1 MRSFLIALAVNVI
14 IFNLVDF
21 AAPII
26 PMPQQQALVL
36 NLVAARPKP
45 PPPPVVAPKPP
56 EPPKPQPPKPKPKP
70 KPKKKPKKK
79 LKKKLQKKPKPP
91 EPPKPEPPKPEP
103 PELKPEL
110 KPEPEPEPKPPEPA
124 PAKSDSAPSDNK
136 PTVISAARYRKK
148 TPVRYPSVARRR
160 GLSGTVLLHVLVS
173 TDGKGQK
180 FKVAKSSG
188 HDVLDK
194 AALRSVRNW
203 LFEPNTR
210 NGVPQISWVSFP
222 VEFKLN

>member
-1 MRSFLIALAVNVI
+1 MRSFLIALAANI
-14 IFNLVDF
+14 IVFNLIDF
-21 AAPII
+21 AAPEI
-26 PMPQQQALVL
+26 PMPQQKAILL
-36 NLVAARPKP
+36 KLVAAKPKP
-45 PPPPVVAPKPP
+45 PAPVVAPKPP
-56 EPPKPQPPKPKPKP
+56 KPKPLELKPKP
-70 KPKKKPKKK
+70 KPKKKKKPKKK
-79 LKKKLQKKPKPP
+79 ELKKKKILKKPKTPIKQP
-91 EPPKPEPPKPEP
+91 EP
-103 PELKPEL
+103 
-110 KPEPEPEPKPPEPA
+110 PEPEPEPEPPEPEPPESAPA
-124 PAKSDSAPSDNK
+124 PAKSDAAPSDLR

-188 HDVLDK
+188 HAVLDK

-210 NGVPQISWVSFP
+210 NGVPQVSWVSFP